1 MKIFNNFDSKFK
13 EKEYNEAIK
22 NYWEENVLLVQRCI
36 AYLIIK
42 WWIPLFLYIILII
55 PIIIWAYFLK
65 TYTYVFRSI
74 ITVLSIFSLSVLYK
88 FFLVYL
94 DYKYDF
100 SIFTCKRIFTYK
112 QEWLLNSDFKDLP
125 AEKIRSI
132 VSSRNWLIW
141 NIFGYWSVEIY
152 TDWQWFMENEDEYH
166 ERSHAWKTKL
176 TYVYRPNKIR
186 QKILRICV
194 INPR

>member
-22 NYWEENVLLVQRCI
+22 NYGEENVLLVQRCI

-42 WWIPLFLYIILII
+42 GWIPLFLYIILII
-55 PIIIWAYFLK
+55 PIIIGAYFLK

-74 ITVLSIFSLSVLYK
+74 VTVLSIFSLSVLYK

-112 QEWLLNSDFKDLP
+112 QEGLLNSDFKDLP

-132 VSSRNWLIW
+132 VSSRNGLIG
-141 NIFGYWSVEIY
+141 NIFGYGSVEIY
-152 TDWQWFMENEDEYH
+152 TDGQGFMENEDEYH
-166 ERSHAWKTKL
+166 ERSHAGKTKL

-186 QKILRICV
+186 QRILRICV